1 MKKLKKDKYYARKNV
16 IYLLFML
23 PAFVCLILF
32 WAVPLYG
39 NILAFKDYSYIK
51 GIWGSKWVG
60 FDNFKQL
67 MQYDKFWA
75 IARNTILYHIAEVVL
90 VNLFGGAVFALI
102 LYEVHNRHLNKI
114 YQTSMLLP
122 NFLSMTVVAYVVYLI
137 LNPTDVGV
145 LTNVLKAM
153 GIENVDVYSM
163 PVLWPFILLFVHGWK
178 LVGMA
183 ALYLYAALLAV
194 DTELFEAAALDG
206 AGRLKQ
212 IWYISVPAMLPMMC
226 MTMITQLGN
235 ILASSFDL
243 HYQVTKQ
250 MGGGVL
256 SPTTNVLSIYSL
268 QMLQDGNMGLTT
280 ALGMA
285 TSAVTIILTIIVNR
299 VVKKLSPENA
309 IF

>member
-102 LYEVHNRHLNKI
+102 LYEIHNRHLNKI
-114 YQTSMLLP
+114 YQTSML
-122 NFLSMTVVAYVVYLI
+122 
-137 LNPTDVGV
+137 
-145 LTNVLKAM
+145 
-153 GIENVDVYSM
+153 

-183 ALYLYAALLAV
+183 ALYLYAALLGV